1 MIYWRKDAYMTS
13 PCEMSPL
20 SPISASNTTDFA
32 SFDHEISCKL
42 SVLLFI
48 LISIQIKCSILVM
61 SC

>member
-1 MIYWRKDAYMTS
+1 MTS

-32 SFDHEISCKL
+32 SFDHEISCKH
-42 SVLLFI
+42 SALLFV
-48 LISIQIKCSILVM
+48 LIPIQIKCSILVM